1 MKFKKSFFLNF
12 YMAGKILCLEGIT
25 GAGKTTQAN
34 RVRQKWDLDESSYF
48 IINEKE
54 YEPFRQTI
62 INWHNFG
69 ANQNF
74 SYEMI
79 KEIAKARGETHRVN
93 FVPVL
98 GELDYLLFD
107 RSFYTSAIYQTD
119 GKLSSQEIIDL
130 NILEDALIPE
140 KGVILLCSPEVA
152 RRRIDE
158 RRKKANIYNLPS
170 MHELIEEISKRRELY
185 LELARQH
192 LELYLIDTTD
202 KTEDEVF
209 EEVKSGLGLKR

>member
-1 MKFKKSFFLNF
+1 
-12 YMAGKILCLEGIT
+12 MAGKILCLEGIT

-34 RVRQKWDLDESSYF
+34 RIKQKWDLDRISYL

-62 INWHNFG
+62 INWHNSG

-79 KEIAKARGETHRVN
+79 KDIAEARGKTHEIHFIPRLYN
-93 FVPVL
+93 
-98 GELDYLLFD
+98 LDYFLFD
-107 RSFYTSAIYQTD
+107 RSFYTSAIYQSD
-119 GKLSSQEIIDL
+119 GELPSREIVDV
-130 NILEDALIPE
+130 NISKEALIPE
-140 KGVILLCSPEVA
+140 KGIILLCSPEIA

-158 RRKKANIYNLPS
+158 RRLKNNKYNLPS
-170 MHELIEEISKRRELY
+170 MHESIEEISKRRELY
-185 LELARQH
+185 IELARRH
-192 LELYLIDTTD
+192 PKLYLIDTTD

-209 EEVKSGLGLKR
+209 EEVKFGLGLEK